1 MDYTYKCFK
10 VKQRENSEIIFLSF
24 IANAK
29 DIYNWSHADSIDIDK
44 NGTQR
49 SLQKTKWSK
58 ITKFFNTHNDN
69 IIPNNIILAFDDEV
83 RPVDILYDNENMIDN
98 KEDGFILTDES
109 NGFVELTINEKIKKN
124 TYIIDGQHRLK
135 GMSEYKSDLPIIV
148 SLFINM
154 KKLDRAFQFLTINNK
169 ASKVNTNN
177 IRALI
182 ANFASIEVNLKERLA
197 TASISAGKF
206 SSDIDIVDSDK
217 ESPFYKCI
225 DWANNR
231 EGSKTISTLAIENSL
246 KSIQKSFPE
255 LIENNNENKSIVLEL
270 FYNIWHPAMEAY
282 SINYENISDF
292 PNLFKKATIQSI
304 TEYICNKLSDDI
316 VFAMEDID
324 ITDKDVSQRYMKGL
338 LHNIPEDFWKKT
350 WLLKGLDS
358 QTGRTVI
365 IKEISKLKRNI
376 NSGRD
381 PYENLELYK
390 DDS

>member
-1 MDYTYKCFK
+1 
-10 VKQRENSEIIFLSF
+10 
-24 IANAK
+24 
-29 DIYNWSHADSIDIDK
+29 
-44 NGTQR
+44 
-49 SLQKTKWSK
+49 
-58 ITKFFNTHNDN
+58 
-69 IIPNNIILAFDDEV
+69 
-83 RPVDILYDNENMIDN
+83 
-98 KEDGFILTDES
+98 
-109 NGFVELTINEKIKKN
+109 
-124 TYIIDGQHRLK
+124 
-135 GMSEYKSDLPIIV
+135 
-148 SLFINM
+148 
-154 KKLDRAFQFLTINNK
+154 
-169 ASKVNTNN
+169 
-177 IRALI
+177 
-182 ANFASIEVNLKERLA
+182 
-197 TASISAGKF
+197 
-206 SSDIDIVDSDK
+206 
-217 ESPFYKCI
+217 
-225 DWANNR
+225 
-231 EGSKTISTLAIENSL
+231 
-246 KSIQKSFPE
+246 
-255 LIENNNENKSIVLEL
+255 
-270 FYNIWHPAMEAY
+270 MEAY

>member
-255 LIENNNENKSIVLEL
+255 LIENNNENK
-270 FYNIWHPAMEAY
+270 
-282 SINYENISDF
+282 
-292 PNLFKKATIQSI
+292 I
-304 TEYICNKLSDDI
+304 T
-316 VFAMEDID
+316 
-324 ITDKDVSQRYMKGL
+324 
-338 LHNIPEDFWKKT
+338 
-350 WLLKGLDS
+350 
-358 QTGRTVI
+358 
-365 IKEISKLKRNI
+365 
-376 NSGRD
+376 
-381 PYENLELYK
+381 
-390 DDS
+390 